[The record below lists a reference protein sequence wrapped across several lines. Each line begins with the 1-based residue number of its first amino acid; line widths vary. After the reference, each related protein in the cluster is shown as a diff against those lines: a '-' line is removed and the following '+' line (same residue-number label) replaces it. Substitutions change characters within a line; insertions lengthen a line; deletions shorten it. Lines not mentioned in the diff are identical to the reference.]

1 VRSGQH
7 QLDEVAM
14 GLLLSSR
21 DQMEAL
27 LGDVN
32 SPTGDPELHKV
43 SQSLSAELRA
53 LLGAP
58 VEAAPHDTSAEPANG
73 ASGSERLWRVWVQFG
88 NDAMRNGLDPASFL
102 RYMATQGHVRSVKLL
117 TSSVPELQALDAE
130 DCHLGFEVEYETASE
145 REAIVSVFDFAMDD
159 CELQVE
165 LLSSTDAQATDLA
178 TGTSEAGV
186 VHLQDGQVDN
196 AADLVQEAQPAER
209 RAGNGDRRKSGRDR
223 RSDETRFVRV
233 QADKLDSLIDLVGE
247 LVIASSGAQLVAQQ
261 EGSSTFAEAALRIRT
276 LVESARDGA
285 LALRMVPIGET
296 FARFH
301 RVVRDV
307 SKQLGKQVD
316 LQITGA
322 DTELDK
328 SMVEVIADPLMHLVR
343 NSLDHGLETT
353 QERIAAGKP
362 ERGVIALHAY
372 HEGGQVMIEVTDDGR
387 GLNRDRILKKAIERG
402 LVRTDQVLS
411 DHEIDQLICAPG
423 FSTADQVTDISG
435 RGVGMDVV
443 KRSIESL
450 RGQMQLASEW
460 GRGTTTQIRL
470 PLTLA
475 IIDGFLTSVGGTY
488 YVLPMEIVSE
498 CIDVPPECGQS
509 PGIGVG
515 YFNLRGE
522 VLPYFD
528 IALLHN
534 APPALHGR
542 RSLVVA
548 RDGNTRIG
556 LIVDKLHGEYQTVIK
571 PLSSLFRH
579 LRAIAGS
586 TILGS
591 GDVALVLDVPA
602 LVSYAVEA
610 TRPGGKGRTPFS
622 LNTNGS
628 TSQAQQQS

>member
-1 VRSGQH
+1 
-7 QLDEVAM
+7 
-14 GLLLSSR
+14 
-21 DQMEAL
+21 
-27 LGDVN
+27 
-32 SPTGDPELHKV
+32 
-43 SQSLSAELRA
+43 
-53 LLGAP
+53 
-58 VEAAPHDTSAEPANG
+58 
-73 ASGSERLWRVWVQFG
+73 
-88 NDAMRNGLDPASFL
+88 
-102 RYMATQGHVRSVKLL
+102 
-117 TSSVPELQALDAE
+117 
-130 DCHLGFEVEYETASE
+130 
-145 REAIVSVFDFAMDD
+145 
-159 CELQVE
+159 
-165 LLSSTDAQATDLA
+165 
-178 TGTSEAGV
+178 
-186 VHLQDGQVDN
+186 
-196 AADLVQEAQPAER
+196 
-209 RAGNGDRRKSGRDR
+209 
-223 RSDETRFVRV
+223 
-233 QADKLDSLIDLVGE
+233 
-247 LVIASSGAQLVAQQ
+247 
-261 EGSSTFAEAALRIRT
+261 
-276 LVESARDGA
+276 
-285 LALRMVPIGET
+285 
-296 FARFH
+296 
-301 RVVRDV
+301 
-307 SKQLGKQVD
+307 
-316 LQITGA
+316 
-322 DTELDK
+322 
-328 SMVEVIADPLMHLVR
+328 
-343 NSLDHGLETT
+343 
-353 QERIAAGKP
+353 
-362 ERGVIALHAY
+362 
-372 HEGGQVMIEVTDDGR
+372 
-387 GLNRDRILKKAIERG
+387 
-402 LVRTDQVLS
+402 
-411 DHEIDQLICAPG
+411 
-423 FSTADQVTDISG
+423 
-435 RGVGMDVV
+435 MDVV